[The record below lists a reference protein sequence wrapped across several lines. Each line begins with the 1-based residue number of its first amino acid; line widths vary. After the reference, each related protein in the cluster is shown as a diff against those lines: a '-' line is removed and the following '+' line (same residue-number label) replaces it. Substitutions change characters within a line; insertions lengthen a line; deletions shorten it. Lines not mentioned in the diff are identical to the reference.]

1 VGASDTKD
9 PKKAGMLRKRQAA
22 KDIKKL
28 KLPPYKSGS
37 GDSLDK
43 PGKSSRNAKKGS
55 KVKSKGKTKELNQK

>member
-1 VGASDTKD
+1 
-9 PKKAGMLRKRQAA
+9 MLRKRQAA